1 MSPKGA
7 IQRSGALVALSVTG
21 FFVSGFAGGSSF
33 AETHGLPGA
42 IKIGGVKT
50 GGFTLKEATT
60 AVQTAFA
67 RPVPVIIA
75 GTRTELDPT
84 AVATVDVDKAVNAA
98 QKAMPGTTVP
108 LPVTVRTADLAK
120 AVAVL
125 SHKYRLAPKDA
136 QVNLMAG
143 RPRITPSVDGA
154 IVDMPVLVKQITDAL
169 TSNSRSPVVAGVK
182 VVKPAITTSEIGTV
196 IVINRSTNKLT
207 LYDAH
212 LKVRRIF
219 GVATGQPAYP
229 TPSGK
234 FSIVNK
240 AMNPWW
246 TPPSSSWARG
256 LKPVPPG
263 PGNPLGTRWM
273 GLSSPGVGIHGTN
286 APWSIGTNA
295 SHSCIRMLIPQ
306 VEWLYQH
313 ASVGSTVF
321 IV

>member
-1 MSPKGA
+1 MSSKRA
-7 IQRSGALVALSVTG
+7 IQRSGALLALSVTG
-21 FFVSGFAGGSSF
+21 FFVSGFAGGSSY

-42 IKIGGVKT
+42 IKIGGVRT
-50 GGFTLKEATT
+50 GGFTVKEATT

-67 RPVPVIIA
+67 RPLPVIIA
-75 GTRTELDPT
+75 GRRTEIDPT
-84 AVATVDVDKAVNAA
+84 SVAAVDVNDAVSSA
-98 QKAMPGTTVP
+98 QKAMPGTSVP
-108 LPVTVRTADLAK
+108 LPVTVRAADVVK
-120 AVAVL
+120 VVSVL
-125 SHKYRLAPKDA
+125 SRKYRLAPKDA
-136 QVNLMAG
+136 QVNLVAG
-143 RPRITPSVDGA
+143 RPRITRSVDGA
-154 IVDMPVLVKQITDAL
+154 KIDAPVLVKQITDAL
-169 TSNSRSPVVAGVK
+169 MSNSRTPLAAAVK
-182 VVKPAITTSEIGTV
+182 PVKPAISTSEIGTV
-196 IVINRSTNKLT
+196 IVINRSLNKLT

-229 TPSGK
+229 TPTGK

-246 TPPSSSWARG
+246 TPRSSSWARG

-273 GLSSPGVGIHGTN
+273 GLSTPGVGIHGTN

-295 SHSCIRMLIPQ
+295 SHGCIRMLIPQ